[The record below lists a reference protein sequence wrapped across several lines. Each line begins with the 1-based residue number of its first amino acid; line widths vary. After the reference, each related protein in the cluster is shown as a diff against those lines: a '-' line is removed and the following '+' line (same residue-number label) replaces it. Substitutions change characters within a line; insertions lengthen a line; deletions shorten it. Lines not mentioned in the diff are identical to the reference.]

1 VTLSLAPRNPTVTH
15 SVSFKCPPPALPDSK
30 TGKRYIPLR
39 TGSWTLRITVFHWPL
54 QAGMDSIRLASDRLG
69 NIQAVRA
76 SRVEI
81 HLVQDQNVSI
91 CAEDGLSGV

>member
-1 VTLSLAPRNPTVTH
+1 M
-15 SVSFKCPPPALPDSK
+15 
-30 TGKRYIPLR
+30 G
-39 TGSWTLRITVFHWPL
+39 
-54 QAGMDSIRLASDRLG
+54 SIRLASDRLG

-91 CAEDGLSGV
+91 CAEEEVGLSGV